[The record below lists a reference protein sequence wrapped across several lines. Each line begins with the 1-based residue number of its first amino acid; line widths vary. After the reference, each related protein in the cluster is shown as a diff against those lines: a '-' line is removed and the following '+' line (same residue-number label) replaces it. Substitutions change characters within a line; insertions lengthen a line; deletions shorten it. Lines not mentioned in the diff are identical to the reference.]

1 MGKKRKQEQNKAKRQ
16 MKMQMQKVE
25 EERDYIQEWKERGRL
40 KPFTEEGIEEIQ
52 EGSLHAIAVPINAR
66 LSDSVPPDVNVI
78 SDGRH
83 PRESATCF
91 LALRSAAAAA
101 LPI

>member
-40 KPFTEEGIEEIQ
+40 KPFTEEGVEEAQ
-52 EGSLHAIAVPINAR
+52 YVAQYLNHTNDEPKPASLWERFIAVWKKFK
-66 LSDSVPPDVNVI
+66 DYVMKWM
-78 SDGRH
+78 
-83 PRESATCF
+83 
-91 LALRSAAAAA
+91 
-101 LPI
+101 